1 MNNLMK
7 QLNARRGRHA
17 VLYVGGNALDAQT
30 VRDMFPSNPGRFVVE
45 CVETL
50 SEGLERVMAS
60 SISAVLLDLRLP
72 DCQGMDALDQLAAA
86 NPALPI
92 LVVGGDQDE
101 GVAEEVVRRGA
112 YCYLLMCHLDSYWL
126 PRALLH
132 AIERKQAEEALFGEM
147 ERAEVTLNSIA
158 DAVLSTD
165 LSWLPRRY

>member
-17 VLYVGGNALDAQT
+17 LLYVGGNALDAQT
-30 VRDMFPSNPGRFVVE
+30 IRDMFASSPGRFVVE
-45 CVETL
+45 CVETV

-72 DCQGMDALDQLAAA
+72 DGQGMDALDQLAAA

-92 LVVGGDQDE
+92 LVVGADQDE

-112 YCYLLMCHLDSYWL
+112 Y
-126 PRALLH
+126 
-132 AIERKQAEEALFGEM
+132 
-147 ERAEVTLNSIA
+147 
-158 DAVLSTD
+158 
-165 LSWLPRRY
+165 